1 MLSYAAV
8 RGEEVLPVNGEV
20 DVRLSL
26 LALLEGKRDK
36 GEICLKRE
44 NRQESEE
51 RGERREGKGGEGKGV
66 EGKGV
71 EGK

>member
-44 NRQESEE
+44 NR
-51 RGERREGKGGEGKGV
+51 
-66 EGKGV
+66 
-71 EGK
+71 

>member
-8 RGEEVLPVNGEV
+8 RGEEVLPANGEV

-36 GEICLKRE
+36 GEICLIRE

-51 RGERREGKGGEGKGV
+51 RGEMREKE
-66 EGKGV
+66 
-71 EGK
+71 